1 MKNVVHV
8 IMSGKLECSHQSMLE
23 QKKKNS
29 QSGELRKSFATII
42 LLYSRNYTNPNIM
55 SSSAGFD
62 RHITIFS
69 PEGRLYQVEYAFKAI
84 NSANITS
91 LGITGEDSAV
101 IISQKKIP
109 DKLLDPKTVSY
120 IFKITPSIGMVAT
133 GSIADARAQAMR
145 ARSEAS
151 EFRYKYGYEMPV
163 ESLSRRMANLSQL
176 YTQRAYMRPLGV
188 ALTFIQ
194 VDFEDEGRGPQVFKC
209 DPAGYFTGVKAVA
222 TGPKQQEATTY
233 LEKKF
238 KKIDAVKGDWKATV
252 EFAIIA
258 LSSVVGTEFRK
269 NDIEIGV
276 ATEGEFR
283 ILSPEEIDERLI
295 SIAEQD

>member
-1 MKNVVHV
+1 MFTP
-8 IMSGKLECSHQSMLE
+8 SMLE
-23 QKKKNS
+23 EKKKNS

>member
-1 MKNVVHV
+1 
-8 IMSGKLECSHQSMLE
+8 MS
-23 QKKKNS
+23 N
-29 QSGELRKSFATII
+29 
-42 LLYSRNYTNPNIM
+42 
-55 SSSAGFD
+55 SAGFD

-91 LGITGEDSAV
+91 LGITGQDSAV

-109 DKLLDPKTVSY
+109 DKLLDPKTV
-120 IFKITPSIGMVAT
+120 
-133 GSIADARAQAMR
+133 AQAMR
-145 ARSEAS
+145 ARSEAT

-163 ESLSRRMANLSQL
+163 ESLSRRMANISQL

-194 VDFEDEGRGPQVFKC
+194 VDFADEGRGPQIFKC

-238 KKIDAVKGDWKATV
+238 KKTDAVKGDWQKTV

-258 LSSVVGTEFRK
+258 LSSVIGTEFRK

-283 ILSPEEIDERLI
+283 ILTPEEIDERLI

>member
-1 MKNVVHV
+1 
-8 IMSGKLECSHQSMLE
+8 MLE
-23 QKKKNS
+23 EKKKNS

>member
-1 MKNVVHV
+1 
-8 IMSGKLECSHQSMLE
+8 MSG
-23 QKKKNS
+23 
-29 QSGELRKSFATII
+29 
-42 LLYSRNYTNPNIM
+42 
-55 SSSAGFD
+55 SAGFD

-91 LGITGEDSAV
+91 LAVSGKDSAV
-101 IISQKKIP
+101 LISQKKIP

-120 IFKITPSIGMVAT
+120 LFKITPSIGLVAT
-133 GSIADARAQAMR
+133 GSIADARSQALR
-145 ARSEAS
+145 ARSEAT

-163 ESLSRRMANLSQL
+163 ESLAKRMANLSQL

-188 ALTFIQ
+188 ALTFCQ
-194 VDFEDEGRGPQVFKC
+194 VDVEDEKKGPQIFKC
-209 DPAGYFTGVKAVA
+209 DPAGYYTGVKAVA

-238 KKIDAVKGDWKATV
+238 KKTDHVKGDWKATV

-258 LSSVVGTEFRK
+258 LSSVLGTDFRK

-276 ATEGEFR
+276 ATEEGFR
-283 ILSPEEIDERLI
+283 ILSSEEIDERLVA
-295 SIAEQD
+295 IAEQD